1 MAAYSLRY
9 NRREVPP
16 YSSRVVPPL
25 WRRIWDA
32 VKPPPPVRPPSPR
45 VSAIQKRILYGLLI
59 AFVASG
65 AGWAAYSY
73 YASAPERAEAEF
85 QQGMKL
91 MGPGKYADA
100 IKRFDRAIG
109 IQNGHAQAHLQRG
122 LAEQVLGQNEDAL
135 ADFDA
140 AASFDPKLA
149 EAYTAR
155 GTILRDRGDTRA
167 AIEAFT
173 KSIEIRPTMD
183 GYYQRGQLW
192 GKLGEHQK
200 AIEDFDRAIAQDRSA
215 PYVYRARGESRRVL
229 GDLDGYREDRDMA
242 KSIERKF

>member
-1 MAAYSLRY
+1 M
-9 NRREVPP
+9 
-16 YSSRVVPPL
+16 
-25 WRRIWDA
+25 WDA
-32 VKPPPPVRPPSPR
+32 VKPPPPVRPRNPR

-59 AFVASG
+59 ACILS
-65 AGWAAYSY
+65 AGSWIAYSY

-91 MGPGKYADA
+91 MGPGKYAEA
-100 IKRFDRAIG
+100 IAHFDRAMAILG
-109 IQNGHAQAHLQRG
+109 SHSNAHLQRG
-122 LAEQVLGQNEDAL
+122 LAEQVLGRNEDAL

-140 AASFDPKLA
+140 AISLDPKLA

-155 GTILRDRGDTRA
+155 GTILRDRGDARA

-173 KSIEIRPTMD
+173 KSVEIRPTMD

-192 GKLGEHQK
+192 SKLGEHQK
-200 AIEDFDRAIAQDRSA
+200 AIEDFDRAIAHDRLA
-215 PYVYRARGESRRVL
+215 PYLYRARGESRRVL
-229 GDLDGYREDRDMA
+229 GDLDGYREDRDTA